1 MKRIC
6 TLLFIIISLSLVG
19 CNLPQ
24 SQGVAGP
31 SAPTA
36 WLDAPL
42 DGSIIPLAPYEV
54 IFHIADA
61 AGVALGEV
69 SVNGQVISSL
79 PNPNGT
85 ETPATLR
92 SMWTPTSPGLYTI
105 QVRAQ
110 GSSGNWSG
118 YASAQVTV
126 GELTETV
133 SPTPVITF
141 TSTPVITFTP
151 TPVASMTASPTPVTP
166 SPTPPTAP
174 GFTILSVSTDQFYF
188 GDSSCGPTGV
198 TLEVQVSDA
207 ARTRDVLLF
216 FKLQDKDSGRY
227 TAWND
232 GLNMRAEGNG
242 RFAISLPSSSIT
254 GIASRDNWLIYQ
266 FVGTGADNK
275 AAARS
280 PVYSDIS
287 LTGCGRFILTAP

>member
-1 MKRIC
+1 MKRIRA
-6 TLLFIIISLSLVG
+6 LLFVIMMFSLVG

-24 SQGVAGP
+24 TQLSEGAAGP
-31 SAPTA
+31 STPTA

-42 DGSIIPLAPYEV
+42 DGSTIPLAPYEV

-141 TSTPVITFTP
+141 TPTPVITFTP
-151 TPVASMTASPTPVTP
+151 TPTPTATITVTPVPVQQSIFTGLP
-166 SPTPPTAP
+166 VFNPEQVDLGRGCPATSLTAEIKV
-174 GFTILSVSTDQFYF
+174 TSTQ
-188 GDSSCGPTGV
+188 SINV
-198 TLEVQVSDA
+198 VV
-207 ARTRDVLLF
+207 LF
-216 FKLQDKDSGRY
+216 FRVTDNGFAEHTEWADIGMHAAGSNTYRVTFNPFQAGDFASWL
-227 TAWND
+227 TAHWSA
-232 GLNMRAEGNG
+232 GWEG
-242 RFAISLPSSSIT
+242 
-254 GIASRDNWLIYQ
+254 WLTTQ
-266 FVGTGADNK
+266 FVIQQKDGSYT
-275 AAARS
+275 RS
-280 PVYSDIS
+280 DVYSQVKIA
-287 LTGCGRFILTAP
+287 GCN